1 MVVLSS
7 IVAGLV
13 ASLVLALLAL
23 RRLSGADHHRRRAP
37 IAFAAGWAM
46 LAVLSVRRTDQPQRW
61 AMIPAAFMGLSGL
74 GFLVFQPGT
83 STVGA
88 IGWVWPI
95 VLLALV
101 VWMVVQS
108 RRSLRNWSRRV
119 VLYPVFAVLVAMAV
133 GALYQNV
140 GEARDQ
146 AALTMPGQ
154 LVDVG
159 RPPAAHRLHRNRE
172 PHRGPGRRARGD
184 LGVDGRLDRPRRRT
198 HHESVRV

>member
-1 MVVLSS
+1 MVLSS

-13 ASLVLALLAL
+13 ASLVLALLAFGGFQEPTITGVVL
-23 RRLSGADHHRRRAP
+23 LG
-37 IAFAAGWAM
+37 FAAGWAM

-88 IGWVWPI
+88 IGWVWPV

-133 GALYQNV
+133 GALYQNI

-146 AALTMPGQ
+146 A
-154 LVDVG
+154 
-159 RPPAAHRLHRNRE
+159 R
-172 PHRGPGRRARGD
+172 
-184 LGVDGRLDRPRRRT
+184 
-198 HHESVRV
+198 